1 MSAIYF
7 HYSNGR
13 GVSIDRSG
21 TAVDDLVEARER
33 ADCIVRSLLMTPS
46 AEDWRGWIL
55 HVTDDLGGELFDG
68 KRRLDPTF
76 SAAG

>member
-1 MSAIYF
+1 MTAVYF

-33 ADCIVRSLLMTPS
+33 ADCIVRSLLMKPS

-55 HVTDDLGGELFDG
+55 HVTDDLGGEIFDVSFATLLG
-68 KRRLDPTF
+68 KLH
-76 SAAG
+76 